1 MVTDGDGVAVMMVA
15 VVVGTDRVG
24 EIDSNDGDGGEAVGK
39 EQVKAE
45 VSMVIEVIDRLLS
58 RS

>member
-1 MVTDGDGVAVMMVA
+1 MMVA